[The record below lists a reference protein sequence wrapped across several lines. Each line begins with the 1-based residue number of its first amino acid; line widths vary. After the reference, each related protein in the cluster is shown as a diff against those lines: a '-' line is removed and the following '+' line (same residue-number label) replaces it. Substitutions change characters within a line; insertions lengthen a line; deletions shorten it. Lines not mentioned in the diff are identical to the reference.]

1 MGVPLALG
9 RRTAL
14 RGLLGPLKALHVL
27 SNGGVYK
34 SWLCV
39 SVKYIVLYRLTEH
52 CWARYGGDGCVALPQ
67 GYNTTVITSN

>member
-14 RGLLGPLKALHVL
+14 RGLLGPLKALHVS
-27 SNGGVYK
+27 SNGGIYK

-39 SVKYIVLYRLTEH
+39 SVKYNVLYRLTEH
-52 CWARYGGDGCVALPQ
+52 CWPVVAGTAVWP
-67 GYNTTVITSN
+67 YPKDTTLL